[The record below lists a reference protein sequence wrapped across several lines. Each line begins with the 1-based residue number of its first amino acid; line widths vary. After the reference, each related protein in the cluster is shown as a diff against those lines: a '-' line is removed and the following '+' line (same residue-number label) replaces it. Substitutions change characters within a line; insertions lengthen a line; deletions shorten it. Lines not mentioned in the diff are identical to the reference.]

1 MRRSQN
7 LDFLG
12 LKDIPP
18 GQFLGAPTH
27 ADIIEFQNLKIRR
40 MGAKMYVA
48 FLLFWFW
55 KELSSFKVILLN
67 KKINFVSKLENPT
80 HSFRETYIVLQ
91 LLQKS
96 KIKSK
101 TVMSWS
107 SQKKIEGIF
116 LLLAFFKVCVL
127 SQCIVYWIH
136 FQNIHTFTYQEH
148 YFIHFCCLFL
158 KLSKA
163 FSISLTLT

>member
-55 KELSSFKVILLN
+55 KELSSFKVKESMHFVEQKN
-67 KKINFVSKLENPT
+67 KL
-80 HSFRETYIVLQ
+80 YIEIG
-91 LLQKS
+91 KS
-96 KIKSK
+96 
-101 TVMSWS
+101 
-107 SQKKIEGIF
+107 
-116 LLLAFFKVCVL
+116 
-127 SQCIVYWIH
+127 
-136 FQNIHTFTYQEH
+136 HTQF
-148 YFIHFCCLFL
+148 
-158 KLSKA
+158 
-163 FSISLTLT
+163 